1 MYLNEKFYVTLLTLP
16 VLGVVV
22 FTIIPLFILIA
33 VAFTNY
39 DQQHMPPAALF
50 TWVGLANFASLFG
63 GQSLSLTFSYAFGRV
78 LSWTLVWAF
87 FATFTNF
94 FGGVFLA
101 MLINNKRPSAK
112 SSGAHCSSSPLRCRS
127 SSPCCWCATSSR
139 TPASSTP

>member
-50 TWVGLANFASLFG
+50 TWVGLA
-63 GQSLSLTFSYAFGRV
+63 
-78 LSWTLVWAF
+78 TLLLC
-87 FATFTNF
+87 
-94 FGGVFLA
+94 LA
-101 MLINNKRPSAK
+101 
-112 SSGAHCSSSPLRCRS
+112 G
-127 SSPCCWCATSSR
+127 SR
-139 TPASSTP
+139 